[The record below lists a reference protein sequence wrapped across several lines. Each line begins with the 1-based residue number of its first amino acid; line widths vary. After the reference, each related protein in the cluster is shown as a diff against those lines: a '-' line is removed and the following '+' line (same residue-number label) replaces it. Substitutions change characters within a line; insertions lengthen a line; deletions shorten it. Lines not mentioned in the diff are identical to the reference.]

1 MLAAH
6 TPSPSEFALLCKV
19 IDAVT
24 RTSGLGESQAEDFSQ
39 WIHLRLLERNYE
51 PLTRFAGRSTLQTY
65 LTVVVRRLLLD
76 WRNAEFG
83 KWRPSRWA
91 HRIGGAAI
99 DLDRLLTRDGYRMD
113 EAIAILQ
120 DRAGAPPPAVLRELA
135 YRVPRRNCRRN
146 VPYHEAERSV
156 NFEDPVQAEEAS
168 IARRKLLGHL
178 KDAYQQLSPAD
189 RDLLRLRFFRNLP
202 VVTIARLLGVPA
214 KRLYARIDRVVLSMR
229 PAIAGGG
236 FPIR

>member
-120 DRAGAPPPAVLRELA
+120 DRAGGLTRTGEPRPAAELPPQRP
-135 YRVPRRNCRRN
+135 VPRSRA
-146 VPYHEAERSV
+146 VGE
-156 NFEDPVQAEEAS
+156 
-168 IARRKLLGHL
+168 
-178 KDAYQQLSPAD
+178 
-189 RDLLRLRFFRNLP
+189 FRGSGP
-202 VVTIARLLGVPA
+202 
-214 KRLYARIDRVVLSMR
+214 S
-229 PAIAGGG
+229 
-236 FPIR
+236 

>member
-1 MLAAH
+1 V
-6 TPSPSEFALLCKV
+6 LCKV
-19 IDAVT
+19 IDAVA
-24 RTSGLGESQAEDFSQ
+24 RTSGLTASHAEDFSQ
-39 WIHLRLLERNYE
+39 WVHLTLLERDYE

-91 HRIGGAAI
+91 RRIGGAAI
-99 DLDRLLTRDGYRMD
+99 DLDRLITRDGHRMD

-120 DRAGAPPPAVLRELA
+120 DRPGAPAPAVLRELA
-135 YRVPRRNCRRN
+135 NRIPRRNRRRY
-146 VPYHEAERSV
+146 VPYLEAERPA
-156 NFEDPVQAEEAS
+156 NFEDPVQAEETS
-168 IARRKLLGHL
+168 IARRKLLGLL
-178 KDAYQQLSPAD
+178 KDACQQLSPAD
-189 RDLLRLRFFRNLP
+189 RDLLLRFVRDLP

-229 PAIAGGG
+229 PLITAGDGTAM
-236 FPIR
+236 

>member
-1 MLAAH
+1 MPAPH

-19 IDAVT
+19 IDAVA
-24 RTSGLGESQAEDFSQ
+24 RTSGLRESQAEDFSQ
-39 WIHLRLLERNYE
+39 WVHLRLLERNYD

-76 WRNAEFG
+76 WGNAEYG

-99 DLDRLLTRDGYRMD
+99 DLDRLLTRDGHPVD

-120 DRAGAPPPAVLRELA
+120 DRAGAPPPAALRELA
-135 YRVPRRNCRRN
+135 NRVPRRNRRRN
-146 VPYHEAERSV
+146 VAYLESERPS

-168 IARRKLLGHL
+168 IARRKLLGLL
-178 KDAYQQLSPAD
+178 KDAFRQLAPAD
-189 RDLLRLRFFRNLP
+189 RDLLRLRFVRNLP

-229 PAIAGGG
+229 PAVTEG
-236 FPIR
+236 FSAR

>member
-1 MLAAH
+1 MLAPYR
-6 TPSPSEFALLCKV
+6 PSPSEFALLCKV
-19 IDAVT
+19 IDAVAH
-24 RTSGLGESQAEDFSQ
+24 TSGLRESQAEDFSQ
-39 WIHLRLLERNYE
+39 WVHLTLLERNYE
-51 PLTRFAGRSTLQTY
+51 PLTRFAGRSTLQTF

-83 KWRPSRWA
+83 RWRPSRWA

-99 DLDRLLTRDGYRMD
+99 DLDRLITRDGHPVD

-120 DRAGAPPPAVLRELA
+120 GRAGAPPPAVLRELA
-135 YRVPRRNCRRN
+135 NRVPRRNRRRN
-146 VPYHEAERSV
+146 VPYVEAERPV

-168 IARRKLLGHL
+168 MAKRKRLGLLKH
-178 KDAYQQLSPAD
+178 AYRQLPPAD
-189 RDLLRLRFFRNLP
+189 RDLLRLRFVRNLP

-229 PAIAGGG
+229 PAISEGVSAQ
-236 FPIR
+236 

>member
-1 MLAAH
+1 MHAAH
-6 TPSPSEFALLCKV
+6 TPSPPEFALLCKV

-24 RTSGLGESQAEDFSQ
+24 RTSGLTESQAEDFSQ
-39 WIHLRLLERNYE
+39 WVHLTLLQRNYE

-83 KWRPSRWA
+83 RWRPSRWA
-91 HRIGGAAI
+91 RRIGGAAI
-99 DLDRLLTRDGYRMD
+99 ELDRLLTRDGHPVD

-135 YRVPRRNCRRN
+135 NRVPRRNRRCN
-146 VPYHEAERSV
+146 VAYHEAERPA
-156 NFEDPVQAEEAS
+156 NFADPVEAEEAS
-168 IARRKLLGHL
+168 IARRKLLGLL
-178 KDAYQQLSPAD
+178 KEAFQQLSPAD
-189 RDLLRLRFFRNLP
+189 RDLLRLRFVRNLP

-214 KRLYARIDRVVLSMR
+214 KRLYARIDRVVQSMR
-229 PAIAGGG
+229 PAIMAGVSA
-236 FPIR
+236 R

>member
-1 MLAAH
+1 MPAPH
-6 TPSPSEFALLCKV
+6 TPSPSELALLCKV
-19 IDAVT
+19 IDAVA
-24 RTSGLGESQAEDFSQ
+24 RTSGLRESQAQDFSQ
-39 WIHLRLLERNYE
+39 WVHLTLLEHNYDA
-51 PLTRFAGRSTLQTY
+51 LTRFAGRSTLQTY

-76 WRNAEFG
+76 WRNAEYG

-99 DLDRLLTRDGYRMD
+99 DLDRLLTRDGHPVD

-135 YRVPRRNCRRN
+135 NRVPRRYRRRN
-146 VPYHEAERSV
+146 VPYLEAERPS

-168 IARRKLLGHL
+168 IARRKLLGLL
-178 KDAYQQLSPAD
+178 KDAFRQLTPAD
-189 RDLLRLRFFRNLP
+189 RDLLRLRFVRNLP

-214 KRLYARIDRVVLSMR
+214 KRLYARIDRAVLSMR
-229 PAIAGGG
+229 PAVTEG
-236 FPIR
+236 FSAR